1 MQRQK
6 QPQPSHIVRPS
17 LTPNLGPLDTTTT
30 TRNVDERREAKLGE
44 MAATA
49 MQCRGGERSEDGG
62 GGGMRTVECLRGR
75 LLAERV
81 ASKAAKEEA
90 DSLAK
95 RLDELEKKLSD
106 EVKIRNKAER
116 RLRRAIKKL
125 ESLKILDVELSD
137 SSIGSLSSNSCS
149 GHRAPETEADV
160 NNPGSSAGSCTQVN
174 SSQEGSW
181 CSVVSEQSP
190 SVHCKEEEENGLD
203 PEDAKNCG
211 SGEEAGDH
219 DSERT
224 HGTLPCSRDDEPVH
238 VPSEFGSSKSQDNQ
252 RDEDDDRLALVL
264 VDPQPNA
271 ETGNEDDMRIDIQA
285 RKAQAEPRE
294 GDGEMEEA
302 NELAIVLVDPQPE
315 PKAEPAATARPRN
328 DVQSVLL
335 ALRQVKEQLRYTIER
350 RSELVAHQE
359 LCGHC

>member
-1 MQRQK
+1 M
-6 QPQPSHIVRPS
+6 PS
-17 LTPNLGPLDTTTT
+17 D
-30 TRNVDERREAKLGE
+30 
-44 MAATA
+44 
-49 MQCRGGERSEDGG
+49 
-62 GGGMRTVECLRGR
+62 
-75 LLAERV
+75 
-81 ASKAAKEEA
+81 
-90 DSLAK
+90 
-95 RLDELEKKLSD
+95 
-106 EVKIRNKAER
+106 
-116 RLRRAIKKL
+116 
-125 ESLKILDVELSD
+125 
-137 SSIGSLSSNSCS
+137 
-149 GHRAPETEADV
+149 
-160 NNPGSSAGSCTQVN
+160 
-174 SSQEGSW
+174 
-181 CSVVSEQSP
+181 
-190 SVHCKEEEENGLD
+190 
-203 PEDAKNCG
+203 
-211 SGEEAGDH
+211 
-219 DSERT
+219 
-224 HGTLPCSRDDEPVH
+224 
-238 VPSEFGSSKSQDNQ
+238 FGSSKSQDNQ

>member
-1 MQRQK
+1 
-6 QPQPSHIVRPS
+6 
-17 LTPNLGPLDTTTT
+17 
-30 TRNVDERREAKLGE
+30 
-44 MAATA
+44 
-49 MQCRGGERSEDGG
+49 MQCPRGGEGS
-62 GGGMRTVECLRGR
+62 GMRTVECLRGR

-137 SSIGSLSSNSCS
+137 SSIGSLSSNGCS
-149 GHRAPETEADV
+149 GHRAPEVEADM
-160 NNPGSSAGSCTQVN
+160 NNPGSSAGSCTQAN

-190 SVHCKEEEENGLD
+190 SVHCKEENGLD
-203 PEDAKNCG
+203 PEPEDAKNCG
-211 SGEEAGDH
+211 SGEDAGDH
-219 DSERT
+219 ASER
-224 HGTLPCSRDDEPVH
+224 DNQPVH
-238 VPSEFGSSKSQDNQ
+238 VPSDDCSSKSEDN
-252 RDEDDDRLALVL
+252 RRDDDDNRLALVL
-264 VDPQPNA
+264 VDPQPSA
-271 ETGNEDDMRIDIQA
+271 EAGEWRTGHGSYDDETQA
-285 RKAQAEPRE
+285 AKLQAEAS
-294 GDGEMEEA
+294 EEN
-302 NELAIVLVDPQPE
+302 NELAIVLVDPQPQ
-315 PKAEPAATARPRN
+315 PKAEPEPAPRPRN

-335 ALRQVKEQLRYTIER
+335 ALRQVKEQLRFTIER

-359 LCGHC
+359 LCSHC

>member
-1 MQRQK
+1 M
-6 QPQPSHIVRPS
+6 
-17 LTPNLGPLDTTTT
+17 
-30 TRNVDERREAKLGE
+30 A
-44 MAATA
+44 AATA
-49 MQCRGGERSEDGG
+49 VQCRGGEGG
-62 GGGMRTVECLRGR
+62 GGSGMKTVECLRGR

-95 RLDELEKKLSD
+95 RLGELEKKLSD

-137 SSIGSLSSNSCS
+137 CSIGSLSSSNGCS
-149 GHRAPETEADV
+149 GHRAPETEADM

-181 CSVVSEQSP
+181 CSVLSEQSP
-190 SVHCKEEEENGLD
+190 SVRCKEEENGLES
-203 PEDAKNCG
+203 EDAKNYG
-211 SGEEAGDH
+211 SGEDAGDH
-219 DSERT
+219 DSE
-224 HGTLPCSRDDEPVH
+224 SRDDQQPVH
-238 VPSEFGSSKSQDNQ
+238 VLPSDDGSSKSEDNQ

-264 VDPQPNA
+264 VDPQPRTSEEA
-271 ETGNEDDMRIDIQA
+271 GEPRTGDDDDTAQVA
-285 RKAQAEPRE
+285 ASKLQAESDERD
-294 GDGEMEEA
+294 DGMEER
-302 NELAIVLVDPQPE
+302 NELAIVLVDPQPQ
-315 PKAEPAATARPRN
+315 PKAEEQRPRPSN

-359 LCGHC
+359 LCGH